1 MQKSETIGE
10 LAKALCKVQA
20 GLKPAL
26 KDSQNPYFKSSYA
39 DLNSVWD
46 ACRELLTSNGLAVA
60 QMNLPTENG
69 VIVETMLMHTSG
81 EWISGELF
89 LPLAKHDPQGVGSA
103 LTYGRRYGLAAM
115 VGIVADVDD
124 DGNHAS
130 GKTQQP
136 QQRAQTRQYE
146 PNPTMPL
153 VNGIEQN
160 PPRQQPAQRPQPSAS
175 GGNDEPM
182 SEKQSRAIFAICK
195 SKGLNEREFLSAQG
209 VTVKDLMTKN
219 QATTIIET
227 LCHQSRYY
235 P

>member
-10 LAKALCKVQA
+10 LAKALCKVQS

-26 KDSQNPYFKSSYA
+26 KDSQNPFFKSSYA

-69 VIVETMLMHTSG
+69 VIVETMLMHSSG

-136 QQRAQTRQYE
+136 QQGE
-146 PNPTMPL
+146 
-153 VNGIEQN
+153 
-160 PPRQQPAQRPQPSAS
+160 RQQHTAQRPQTSAS
-175 GGNDEPM
+175 GGTGKL
-182 SEKQSRAIFAICK
+182 SEGQSKAIYAICK
-195 SKGLNEREFLSAQG
+195 QKGIDEKEFLVNNRYGAKSELTMAQASA
-209 VTVKDLMTKN
+209 
-219 QATTIIET
+219 IIET
-227 LCHQSRYY
+227 LNAI
-235 P
+235 

>member
-175 GGNDEPM
+175 GGTGKL
-182 SEKQSRAIFAICK
+182 SEGQSKAIYAICK
-195 SKGLNEREFLSAQG
+195 SKGIDETGFLSSHGCQSKATLTMKEASELIEILNGLEKAQ
-209 VTVKDLMTKN
+209 
-219 QATTIIET
+219 
-227 LCHQSRYY
+227 
-235 P
+235 

>member
-81 EWISGELF
+81 EWVSGELF

-103 LTYGRRYGLAAM
+103 VTYGRRYGLAAM

-136 QQRAQTRQYE
+136 QQGERQ
-146 PNPTMPL
+146 
-153 VNGIEQN
+153 
-160 PPRQQPAQRPQPSAS
+160 QQPAQRPQTSAS
-175 GGNDEPM
+175 GGTGKL
-182 SEKQSRAIFAICK
+182 SEGQAKAIFAICK
-195 SKGLNEREFLSAQG
+195 SKNIEEKSFLSAHGCQS
-209 VTVKDLMTKN
+209 KSDLTMKE
-219 QATTIIET
+219 ASELIEI
-227 LCHQSRYY
+227 LNGLEKSV
-235 P
+235 

>member
-26 KDSQNPYFKSSYA
+26 KDSQNPYFKSLYA

-69 VIVETMLMHTSG
+69 VIVETMLMHESG
-81 EWISGELF
+81 EWVSGELF

-103 LTYGRRYGLAAM
+103 VTYGRRYGLAAM

-136 QQRAQTRQYE
+136 QHRPQARQYE
-146 PNPTMPL
+146 PDPTIPL

-160 PPRQQPAQRPQPSAS
+160 PPRHQRPQQGAS
-175 GGNDEPM
+175 VGTGKLSDQ
-182 SEKQSRAIFAICK
+182 QSKAIYAICK
-195 SKGLNEREFLSAQG
+195 SKQIDEKGFLSAHG
-209 VTVKDLMTKN
+209 CESKADLTMKE
-219 QATTIIET
+219 ASELIEI
-227 LCHQSRYY
+227 LNGLEKAV
-235 P
+235 